1 MEVLTY
7 GDLESKADLLPL
19 MEQSFGW
26 PFIPE
31 EFDGFVKKD
40 SRLKD
45 GAVGFCAVENKRV
58 VGYVGVMD
66 LATRT
71 SNGKVENVGGIYGVA
86 TLPDHTRRGIS
97 TMLMNKAHE
106 YFIGKRYRLSL
117 LNTSPTLVAYAMYR
131 KLGYTDASYFPSA
144 YKLAK
149 ANRPKPRK
157 LKVESSLNFSR
168 MLKLFK
174 EYVKDKTG
182 FVIRDQAHL
191 EALKKS
197 EQLTAKQCL
206 MSQRGYIVFK
216 KEKNLVRIR
225 ELIATNSQEVS
236 RLLSAVETEGRTLA
250 FARAIL
256 DPQLRDIYRAHGFIT
271 LERGHGLMMAK
282 PLTAEASFKETYGNR
297 FFISSLDHF

>member
-7 GDLESKADLLPL
+7 RELESKADLLPL

-40 SRLKD
+40 PRLKD
-45 GAVGFCAVENKRV
+45 GAVGFCALENDNV

-71 SNGKVENVGGIYGVA
+71 STGKVENVGGIYGVA

-106 YFIGKRYRLSL
+106 YFVGKGYRLSL
-117 LNTSPTLVAYAMYR
+117 LTTSQTLVAYAMYR
-131 KLGYTDASYFPSA
+131 KLGYTDASYFSSA
-144 YKLAK
+144 YKLAN
-149 ANRPKPRK
+149 ANKPKPRRP
-157 LKVESSLNFSR
+157 KVESSLNVSR

-182 FVIRDQAHL
+182 FVVRNEAHL

-197 EQLTAKQCL
+197 ERLTAKQCL
-206 MSQRGYIVFK
+206 MSQRGYVVLK
-216 KEKNLVRIR
+216 KERNLVRIR
-225 ELIATNSQEVS
+225 ELIGANSQEMS
-236 RLLSAVETEGRTLA
+236 KLLDAVETEGRTLV
-250 FARAIL
+250 FTRAIL
-256 DPQLRDIYRAHGFIT
+256 DPQLREICRAHGFAM
-271 LERGHGLMMAK
+271 LERGHSLMMAK
-282 PLTAEASFKETYGNR
+282 PLTVEASFKETYGNQ
-297 FFISSLDHF
+297 FFISNLDHF